1 MAYASLGNQQVT
13 EALARQALG
22 NIRPPRQL
30 TVAAITEAVAELYHL
45 DVADLVGSRRTK
57 DISLARQVAMYVARE
72 LTDLSLNVIGSKFG
86 GRDHTTVMHAI
97 DKIKTQLAKDTQLS
111 AEVQKVVTKLQ
122 TGS

>member
-1 MAYASLGNQQVT
+1 MLSHEGAPFNILVN
-13 EALARQALG
+13 ALHVGFIESDQHVQRARKEGIPL
-22 NIRPPRQL
+22 
-30 TVAAITEAVAELYHL
+30 
-45 DVADLVGSRRTK
+45 ADYISRRTK

-111 AEVQKVVTKLQ
+111 AEVQKVVSKLQ
-122 TGS
+122 AGS